1 MSTTTTALPGT
12 TAIGWQRFRIE
23 LKSFFR
29 GRESVIFTFSF
40 PMLLL
45 LVFGSVFSGEID
57 PTSGVTFAQYFL
69 AGMIASGMVYNGF
82 QQLSFAIPMERDD
95 GTLKRLRGT
104 PMPTSAYFL
113 GKFGVVLLGY
123 VGQVVLL
130 LLIGA
135 LLFHVS
141 PPATAFQWATLLW
154 VSALGLVVCVSLGI
168 AMSGAI
174 RSGRTA
180 GAVVTPIVLVLQF
193 TSGVF
198 FQFSQLPHWMQVASS
213 FFPLKWLCQGMRSV
227 FLPESFALQEPAGSW
242 ELPRVALV
250 LLVWAVVGIVLALR
264 GFRWQ
269 NRGEV

>member
-1 MSTTTTALPGT
+1 MSTVTRLPGT
-12 TAIGWQRFRIE
+12 SSIGWQRFRIE
-23 LKSFFR
+23 LKEFFR

-45 LVFGSVFSGEID
+45 LVFGSVFSGVAD
-57 PTSGVTFAQYFL
+57 PKTGVTYAQYFL
-69 AGMIASGMVYNGF
+69 AGMIASGLVYSGF
-82 QQLSFAIPMERDD
+82 QQLAFAIPMERDD

-104 PMPTSAYFL
+104 PMPAAAYFL
-113 GKFGVVLLGY
+113 GKFGVVLVGY

-130 LLIGA
+130 LLIGV
-135 LLFHVS
+135 LLFDVTLPS
-141 PPATAFQWATLLW
+141 TVLQWFTLLW

-227 FLPESFALQEPAGSW
+227 FLPESFAAQEPAGSW
-242 ELPRVALV
+242 ELGKVAAV
-250 LLVWAVVGIVLALR
+250 LTIWAVVGVVLALR

-269 NRGEV
+269 RREEI

>member
-1 MSTTTTALPGT
+1 MSTSTRLPGT
-12 TAIGWQRFRIE
+12 SSIGWQRFLLE

-29 GRESVIFTFSF
+29 GRETVIFTFSF

-45 LVFGSVFSGEID
+45 LVFGTVFSG
-57 PTSGVTFAQYFL
+57 PVFKGSSVTFAQYFL
-69 AGMIASGMVYNGF
+69 AGMIASGLVYSGF
-82 QQLSFAIPMERDD
+82 QQLAFAIPMERDD

-104 PMPTSAYFL
+104 PMPAAAYFL
-113 GKFGVVLLGY
+113 GKFGVVLVGY

-135 LLFHVS
+135 ALFDVS
-141 PPATAFQWATLLW
+141 PPATATQWFTLLW

-168 AMSGAI
+168 AMSGAV

-180 GAVVTPIVLVLQF
+180 NALVTPIVLVLQF

-198 FQFSQLPHWMQVASS
+198 FVFSQLPHWMQVASS

-227 FLPESFALQEPAGSW
+227 FLPESFARQEPAGSW
-242 ELPRVALV
+242 ELGKVAAV
-250 LLVWAVVGIVLALR
+250 LTVWAVVGVVLALR

-269 NRGEV
+269 RREEV